1 MSLHKFIA
9 SQRELNDLQELNII
23 PVEYNAAANNY
34 TDKKNLATIEFDY
47 NDDNAEK
54 LIAYI
59 KEHLKICPR
68 IEIWN
73 ASNRNKET
81 IITKCSKN
89 ILTKEQIKE
98 VFDNTLEQ
106 NRCLVVYN
114 A

>member
-1 MSLHKFIA
+1 MISSSLKI
-9 SQRELNDLQELNII
+9 
-23 PVEYNAAANNY
+23 NNFGEKIY
-34 TDKKNLATIEFDY
+34 KKNDIVMKITLDKIY